1 MVGEGEETETPFR
14 KLSPKGVDKRQ
25 CASKDAGLERGGFGG
40 APTSMEERNDCQRGC
55 WAPKGVDCEIPN
67 RLERRTEHPYKGC
80 GNLFLAVLKTL
91 RRSPEGKTQR
101 GEFAWAII
109 ESSLKALGSNVYAVL
124 VC

>member
-1 MVGEGEETETPFR
+1 MDT
-14 KLSPKGVDKRQ
+14 RQ

-40 APTSMEERNDCQRGC
+40 APTSMGERNECQRGC
-55 WAPKGVDCEIPN
+55 WGPKGVDCEIPN

-91 RRSPEGKTQR
+91 RGSPEGKTKR
-101 GEFAWAII
+101 GEYLLAAG
-109 ESSLKALGSNVYAVL
+109 LGHSREFTQGTRQDSNVYAVL